1 MTRLAVVTRQRL
13 VEGLAAVMESKSAHL
28 SGATRDDFLALAG
41 DYLDALDPALLAGW
55 LDGLALARLEAT
67 SQWWMVEYDHEPPLL
82 DAAYEVKV
90 GLVEPSDADGA
101 YMVGQGPT
109 IEAAVNAALG
119 DET

>member
-55 LDGLALARLEAT
+55 LDGLALARLPGGWSVKRAAGIVGWHAVSPYGTAT
-67 SQWWMVEYDHEPPLL
+67 GSGD
-82 DAAYEVKV
+82 
-90 GLVEPSDADGA
+90 
-101 YMVGQGPT
+101 T
-109 IEAAVNAALG
+109 IEAAVIAALG
-119 DET
+119 DES